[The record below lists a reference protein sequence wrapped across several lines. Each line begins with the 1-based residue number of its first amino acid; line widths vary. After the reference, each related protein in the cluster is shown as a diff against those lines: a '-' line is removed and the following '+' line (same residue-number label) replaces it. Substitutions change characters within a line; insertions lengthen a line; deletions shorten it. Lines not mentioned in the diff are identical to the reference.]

1 MSFGENTQ
9 LVEVPEEQEAISLIR
24 RLKSRRDGASADC
37 RCAEDTVKLTSARA
51 FDGLLRIMNHA
62 RDPLFR
68 RHRFPAELIGY
79 AVLAVFSVPA
89 EPADGRGNAG
99 SSPGLTSLRLRFLRL
114 LRLKA
119 GRWLENRKNRK
130 NRTASRSEL
139 QSLNRK
145 NRNNRKGRQFPPA
158 PRRPTKLRNGSRLPS
173 GQPLSN
179 VFPIL
184 NLGFTKSRAVGLRLG
199 ARREFANLDCL
210 AHA

>member
-99 SSPGLTSLRLRFLRL
+99 RRIIARHEAVDLELRECV
-114 LRLKA
+114 A
-119 GRWLENRKNRK
+119 GHRRIPQPADKGH
-130 NRTASRSEL
+130 
-139 QSLNRK
+139 
-145 NRNNRKGRQFPPA
+145 RN
-158 PRRPTKLRNGSRLPS
+158 
-173 GQPLSN
+173 
-179 VFPIL
+179 
-184 NLGFTKSRAVGLRLG
+184 
-199 ARREFANLDCL
+199 
-210 AHA
+210 